1 MVDKHSQDNNWQRF
15 NRWFRVLSA
24 SFIQMNPRSSAN
36 RLIAGLSLATI
47 TALSTLSL
55 AGCAAEISDPVEEK
69 SATTIADD
77 QFGYSQQ
84 DLMFAQMMIPHH
96 EQALEMSM
104 IALEVSQNEKV
115 LAIAQKI
122 FDGQDPEIQRMK
134 SWLSSPS
141 ASVAAEEIDHEAM
154 GHGSGE
160 MAGMATYEQID
171 QLAELAT
178 PEFDK
183 LFLEL
188 MIAHHEGALEMASLI
203 ENSRNAEARTLA
215 EEIVTAQKQEISEM
229 KKLLKELTDA

>member
-1 MVDKHSQDNNWQRF
+1 
-15 NRWFRVLSA
+15 
-24 SFIQMNPRSSAN
+24 MNPRSSAE
-36 RLIAGLSLATI
+36 RLITGLSLVTI

-55 AGCAAEISDPVEEK
+55 AGCAAEISDPAEEK
-69 SATTIADD
+69 SATTIAVD

-96 EQALEMSM
+96 EQALEMSI
-104 IALEVSQNEKV
+104 IAIGASQNDKI

-122 FDGQDPEIQRMK
+122 FDGQDPEIRGMK

-141 ASVAAEEIDHEAM
+141 ASVAAEEIDHKAM

-171 QLAELAT
+171 QLAELMT

-215 EEIVTAQKQEISEM
+215 EEIVASQKQEISEM
-229 KKLLKELTDA
+229 KKLLEELANA